1 MEPIKVVARY
11 ANGTALKGL
20 TQDFFANNDRFHL
33 IPVDKQ
39 PGGTFDVF
47 VTG

>member
-11 ANGTALKGL
+11 ANDTVLKGF
-20 TQDFFANNDRFHL
+20 THDFFANKDRFHL

-39 PGGTFDVF
+39 PGGTFVVF